1 VKLEGDYR
9 FDAAVQDVWNA
20 LFDPAVLAAALPGCE
35 KLDLVDGAYVGE
47 MTIKVGPISGKF
59 TGKVQLEDKVEPS
72 PAGQEAG
79 ALGSMTRGHYK
90 MIVDGR
96 GPQGFMKATAAIGL
110 AADGDGTK
118 LHYDADAQIGGK
130 IASVGQRLIDASARA
145 ITKQALDNLHENIKR
160 RVAEKAPVYKQA
172 EAGDMAKAVAK
183 EVGKTL
189 LPMIV
194 IGVVAVAVIA
204 WWLLR

>member
-1 VKLEGDYR
+1 MKLEGDYR
-9 FDAAVQDVWNA
+9 FDAAVQDVWDA

-59 TGKVQLEDKVEPS
+59 TGKVQLEDKVEPD
-72 PAGQEAG
+72 
-79 ALGSMTRGHYK
+79 HYR

-96 GPQGFMKATAAIGL
+96 GPQGFVKATAAIAL

-118 LHYDADAQIGGK
+118 LHYDADASIGGK

-160 RVAEKAPVYKQA
+160 RVADKAPAYKQA

-189 LPMIV
+189 LPAIV
-194 IGVVAVAVIA
+194 VGVVAVAAIA

>member
-9 FDAAVQDVWNA
+9 FDAAVQDVWDA

-59 TGKVQLEDKVEPS
+59 TGKVQLEDKVEP
-72 PAGQEAG
+72 E
-79 ALGSMTRGHYK
+79 RYK

-96 GPQGFMKATAAIGL
+96 GPQGFVKATAALAL
-110 AADGDGTK
+110 AADGDGTV

-145 ITKQALDNLHENIKR
+145 ISKQALDNLHENIKR

-204 WWLLR
+204 WWLFWR